1 MIVACVQHSIYR
13 PPSSPVAFAV
23 LLPGGITPK
32 DGPSTHVDVAFL
44 IVDSR
49 VHSDEN
55 VDKPIEGG
63 ESLQP

>member
-1 MIVACVQHSIYR
+1 MIVACVQHSIAQ
-13 PPSSPVAFAV
+13 PALLLLL
-23 LLPGGITPK
+23 LLPGGIAPK